1 MTNTRAK
8 GFRYKTLTK
17 RNQMLRARQFSKKC
31 RRNIRW
37 MHVIQLHTIYFMK
50 NEENQA
56 ERRHSKNFGI
66 VFEAVYCHSS
76 LLLHLNEVISYK
88 WFLELLEMKFWI
100 KKPVGFLCVI
110 HSFWFNIVAV
120 FMEYVHESIFN
131 WHASFNM

>member
-1 MTNTRAK
+1 
-8 GFRYKTLTK
+8 
-17 RNQMLRARQFSKKC
+17 MLRARQFSKKC

-76 LLLHLNEVISYK
+76 WLLHLNEVISYK

-100 KKPVGFLCVI
+100 KKNLSVSYVLFIHFGLISTRYSWNTCTNRFSIDMHRLICKSALKWIFKVI
-110 HSFWFNIVAV
+110 NLFI
-120 FMEYVHESIFN
+120 
-131 WHASFNM
+131 